1 MEGPRIISHEDSDF
15 KLEIALEESSLSFY
29 LSTSTQGRQHH
40 YKGEFSIHQ
49 IPEPLTRHADTLEEI
64 FEEVLQDRNNFRVEE
79 GAVFVNALY
88 FKKNRKEEVALLLE
102 KVLPKEEKEEKEEV
116 NVVKEVELLKGR
128 VEFLEQK
135 LNQLLPSE
143 NMG

>member
-1 MEGPRIISHEDSDF
+1 MEVPRIISHEDSDF

-102 KVLPKEEKEEKEEV
+102 KVLPKEEEEKGEI

-135 LNQLLPSE
+135 LNQLLPLE

>member
-1 MEGPRIISHEDSDF
+1 M
-15 KLEIALEESSLSFY
+15 
-29 LSTSTQGRQHH
+29 
-40 YKGEFSIHQ
+40 
-49 IPEPLTRHADTLEEI
+49 
-64 FEEVLQDRNNFRVEE
+64 
-79 GAVFVNALY
+79 NALY

-102 KVLPKEEKEEKEEV
+102 KVLPKEEREEKGEM
-116 NVVKEVELLKGR
+116 NVVEEVELLKGR

>member
-1 MEGPRIISHEDSDF
+1 MEVPRIISHEDSDF
-15 KLEIALEESSLSFY
+15 KLEIALEERSLSFY

-49 IPEPLTRHADTLEEI
+49 IPEPLTRHFETLEEI
-64 FEEVLQDRNNFRVEE
+64 FEDVLQDRNNFRVEE

-102 KVLPKEEKEEKEEV
+102 KVLPKEEEEKVEM
-116 NVVKEVELLKGR
+116 NVVEEVELLKVR

-135 LNQLLPSE
+135 LNQLHPSE